1 MYIYS
6 LRPYVP
12 PPDYLKAYSTQIDSA
27 PSLKIDSLNLGSLIT
42 DNVEI
47 SDAAKLAAA
56 AFKISP
62 K

>member
-47 SDAAKLAAA
+47 SDAAK
-56 AFKISP
+56 
-62 K
+62 